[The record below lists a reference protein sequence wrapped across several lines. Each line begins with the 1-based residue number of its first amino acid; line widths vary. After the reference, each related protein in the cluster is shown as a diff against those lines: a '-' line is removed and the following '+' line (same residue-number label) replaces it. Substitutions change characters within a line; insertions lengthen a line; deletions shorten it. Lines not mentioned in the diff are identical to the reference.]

1 MHGVKVKWTTMSHL
15 IRVNFNFKS
24 ELAQLTVELSINT
37 NVCSRFELLKCK
49 CIYVLVMMIINSIDR
64 QRRPACCQLHS
75 CIASIRSNYN

>member
-24 ELAQLTVELSINT
+24 ELAQPTVELSINT

-64 QRRPACCQLHS
+64 QRRPA
-75 CIASIRSNYN
+75 ANFIRV